1 MKMPFFTLNFKI
13 PKIKYLLTLM
23 VFTAISIASADAQN
37 VIRYVKPAAAGLGD
51 GTSWAN
57 ASGDLQAMID
67 GQGVTEVWVAAGTY
81 KPVRPADNI
90 SINNRDKA
98 FVMKSNVKIYGGFP
112 ATGSPQMSDRNLET
126 YTSLLSGDLDNNDT
140 ISIKDAYHVLIAAGN
155 VGSAI
160 LEGFTISGGYAY
172 VFDKTSADTL
182 SDRSLLVNGK
192 AILTNQ
198 GGGVAIFDASPVLR
212 YIKVI
217 GNSAL
222 LGGGIS
228 LTSSSAII
236 SFSEI
241 SGNNAPQGG
250 GGVANLQSSPSFSY
264 STISGNTSA
273 GKGGGVFNSSSA
285 PVFVNALIIGNY
297 TVNRGGGM
305 YNESGSNPVLT
316 NLTISG
322 NNAGGGAGGIYN
334 VDTSSPV
341 IRNSAIT
348 ANNSGITTTAT
359 LNYANSLIQGLTTS
373 DNGNIPDSDPYFKG
387 APAYSTAP
395 FRTGNYQMERCSPLI
410 NKGDNSV
417 VSFITTDFAGNP
429 RIHHW
434 TVDIGGLEYQGNLLT
449 AEIRY
454 VKAVASGTGD
464 GSSWANA
471 SADLQQMIN
480 TICVEEVW
488 VAAGTY
494 KPIHPANNISATD
507 VGNRDNAFVMK
518 VNVKVYGGF
527 PATGSPLMTDRDP
540 GTFVSILSGD
550 LDNNGAINDN
560 DAHHVVIAAG
570 DLETALLDGFTISGG
585 NATDNIPN
593 RTILVNNKGIL
604 SNRAGGINI
613 FESSPELSHIKVNG
627 NKAVNGGGINIINA
641 APSISFVEISG
652 NQSTAGGGGVGT
664 ESSNPSFLNTT
675 ISNNTSNYGGGI
687 NNYQGAPSFVNTLI
701 TGNHAAI
708 HGGAIYNRSGLNPI
722 LTNVTIS
729 GNAAPEGGGAIY
741 NVETASPI
749 IRNSVISGNS
759 SGIFTTGSLNCSNSM
774 IQGLSSSANGN
785 VADSDPLFQ
794 GALSYVSA
802 PFSAGN
808 YWLEPCSPLLNKGD
822 NTQLSGIMTDL
833 AGNPRIYNTTV
844 DIGAFEYQGNFSLT
858 EKRFV
863 KPVASGTGDGTSW
876 QNASDDIQLMINAPC
891 VQEIWVAKGRYKPK
905 RRADNLSEIN
915 DINSNNAFVLKKDL
929 KLYGGFNGT
938 ETALSERVLSL
949 AGRSVLSGDLDDSN
963 TQTNA
968 DAYHVVISLGDA
980 GSGTL
985 DGFII
990 TQGKAGHGNNPMTVK
1005 GEVILS
1011 DRGAGIYISRSSPLI
1026 ANISVVE
1033 NVSIAGGAGI
1043 YNSESSPEIN
1053 NCLISSNFAT
1063 GSNSN
1068 GGGVLNT
1075 NSSSPRIIA
1084 TIISGNGTGDVGG
1097 GISNVFSS
1105 SPAIIN
1111 SLITGNRAGG
1121 TRGGGAM
1128 SIEVNSSPNLI
1139 NTTISGNASSGG
1151 TIYSNY
1157 AYTVRNSIIWGN
1169 QTGLSGTEP
1178 TYSNS
1183 LIQGKTSVTQGNI
1196 EGTSNPLFRN
1206 ALGFASA
1213 PSAVG
1218 DFRLWVESPV
1228 INKGDN
1234 SAISGIATDLDG
1246 TSRIFGDVIDIG
1258 AYENRGGQFPILYV
1272 KEGGTGGGTSWQDA
1286 NGDIQSALNAPQ
1298 PHEVW
1303 VAGGT
1308 YKPLRSAEDPATVTP
1323 GDRKNAFV
1331 IRKDIKLYG
1340 GFAGTET
1347 TISERNLNLTANRS
1361 VLSGDLDNTNTL
1373 TDGDAIHTVISTG
1386 DVGTAIIDGF
1396 TITGGNAN
1404 VDGLGIF
1411 VNGVYI
1417 EQLNGGGFYNQS
1429 NLSLLKNVIVRGN
1442 SAAQY
1447 GGGIYNNTTAN
1458 TAFVIT
1464 NSVLSGNTS
1473 VLYGGGIYNL
1483 SSSLTIINTVVSGN
1497 QAVLGGGLC
1506 NSASSPKIVNTTI
1519 TANKSTNSGAGG
1531 AIFNFGDAAS
1541 SSPVIQN
1548 TIIWGNSGGVF
1559 QGSPVFTHSFVQ
1571 GSMSATDGNIPDNDP
1586 QFVAGISFGT
1596 APNSAGDF
1604 RIAACSPLVDK
1615 GSNTFLGEILTD
1627 LNGNNRFSNTTTDIG
1642 AYENQGEGS
1651 VTVRY
1656 VKPLASG
1663 TGDGTSWANAS
1674 GDLQAMIQAPCV
1686 QQVWMAGGVYKPVRR
1701 ADVPEK
1707 VTPGDR
1713 NNAFVMR
1720 KNVKIYG
1727 GFAGTESALS
1737 ERNLTISA
1745 NLTVLNGDLNSNSTV
1760 DDADAYHVVVASGEL
1775 GNALMDGLTI
1785 SGGNANGPI
1794 GGQISVKGNTVYQF
1808 YGGGLYGI
1816 GASVSLNAVFIL
1828 GNRTS
1833 NDGGG
1838 IFSDELALNITNAV
1852 IAGNRADG
1860 SGGGVYNR
1868 LGSSTFTNVT
1878 ISGNQGGAISNS
1890 NATATIANSVVYG
1903 NSNGLTDEG
1912 FSISYS
1918 MIQGSSSTA
1927 NHNIADT
1934 SPRFAN
1940 APLFGNAPFTNGD
1953 YRLLSCSPL
1962 VNKGD
1967 NALLTSVTADI
1978 VGNPRIYGIT
1988 TDIGAFELQLDGS
2001 TASGIRYVK
2010 AGMLTGTKDGSS
2022 WENASDDLQAMLND
2036 LCASEVW
2043 VAGGLY
2049 KPVRRANDLWT
2060 INPGNRI
2067 NAFVLT
2073 SNVKLYGGFAGTE
2086 ITVSQRNLAIVAN
2099 KSVLSGDL
2107 DGSNSLN
2114 DNDSYHVVISAGD
2127 VGSAVIDG
2135 FTITGGHANASGQSV
2150 VVNNR
2155 TISGLNGA
2163 GIALYFSSPA
2173 ISNVIVTGNTAV
2185 TTDLGSGGGILINNS
2200 SPIVKNSTISN
2211 NVARSGAGI
2220 FSTGNTSS
2228 PQFFNCKISGNVGK
2242 GSESYGGGIVSV
2254 YNIGLVNCQI
2264 TGNTAE
2270 SDGAGVVI
2278 AQQSKLVAINTV
2290 ISGNKSVSGAGSFS
2304 IYGNASIQFVNSIV
2318 WGNSG
2323 SPGGTNYTCRNSL
2336 IQGLTSS
2343 ENGNIPDTNPQFNA
2357 PLDFSN
2363 APSVSGDFSPQNCS
2377 PLINA
2382 GTTDTT
2388 GLYLLLTDLA
2398 GNARI
2403 AFDRID
2409 MGSFENSHTPV
2420 SSIASNSSVVINMQK
2435 SDGATQ
2441 YYNHCNE
2448 LVATLNGTND
2458 AASVSGSTVAK
2469 VWIEANQSTAYV
2481 KRHYEITPSNPEG
2494 SGIVKLYFTNQ
2505 EFKDF
2510 NAAGPASLLPDAD
2523 QSESMV
2529 SRASNVILEKL
2540 TGTSNNGTGL
2550 PASYTAGTSNITPSS
2565 VFWNSSLGRWEI
2577 TFSTTGFSG
2586 FFVKTNTTPLP
2597 VSWISFTGTLNKE
2610 NQPVLNWKVNETQVK
2625 SYEIQRSQNATNFE
2639 TVGTVDAKGNGMNTY
2654 QFTDI
2659 IPLVSN
2665 TYYRIKQTDFDGSS
2679 SHSRIINIM
2688 TKSLFSFYPNPVTDV
2703 VTITVDK
2710 DQVGTKVTVIAADG
2724 KVVKQ
2729 QTIRSQSFSM
2739 DVTSLPK
2746 GIYLIRTQNGRV
2758 AKLIRE

>member
-67 GQGVTEVWVAAGTY
+67 GQGVTEVWVAAGT
-81 KPVRPADNI
+81 
-90 SINNRDKA
+90 S
-98 FVMKSNVKIYGGFP
+98 
-112 ATGSPQMSDRNLET
+112 
-126 YTSLLSGDLDNNDT
+126 
-140 ISIKDAYHVLIAAGN
+140 
-155 VGSAI
+155 
-160 LEGFTISGGYAY
+160 
-172 VFDKTSADTL
+172 
-182 SDRSLLVNGK
+182 
-192 AILTNQ
+192 
-198 GGGVAIFDASPVLR
+198 
-212 YIKVI
+212 
-217 GNSAL
+217 
-222 LGGGIS
+222 
-228 LTSSSAII
+228 
-236 SFSEI
+236 
-241 SGNNAPQGG
+241 
-250 GGVANLQSSPSFSY
+250 
-264 STISGNTSA
+264 
-273 GKGGGVFNSSSA
+273 
-285 PVFVNALIIGNY
+285 
-297 TVNRGGGM
+297 
-305 YNESGSNPVLT
+305 
-316 NLTISG
+316 
-322 NNAGGGAGGIYN
+322 
-334 VDTSSPV
+334 
-341 IRNSAIT
+341 
-348 ANNSGITTTAT
+348 
-359 LNYANSLIQGLTTS
+359 
-373 DNGNIPDSDPYFKG
+373 
-387 APAYSTAP
+387 
-395 FRTGNYQMERCSPLI
+395 
-410 NKGDNSV
+410 
-417 VSFITTDFAGNP
+417 
-429 RIHHW
+429 
-434 TVDIGGLEYQGNLLT
+434 
-449 AEIRY
+449 
-454 VKAVASGTGD
+454 
-464 GSSWANA
+464 
-471 SADLQQMIN
+471 
-480 TICVEEVW
+480 
-488 VAAGTY
+488 
-494 KPIHPANNISATD
+494 KPIHPANNISASD
-507 VGNRDNAFVMK
+507 PGNRDNAFVMK

-527 PATGSPLMTDRDP
+527 PATGSPLMTDRNP
-540 GTFVSILSGD
+540 ATYFSLLSGD
-550 LDNNGAINDN
+550 LDNNGAISDN

-570 DLETALLDGFTISGG
+570 DVGTALLDGFTISGG
-585 NATDNIPN
+585 NATDNVSN
-593 RTILVNNKGIL
+593 RTILVNNKGVL
-604 SNRAGGINI
+604 SNRAGGITI
-613 FESSPELSHIKVNG
+613 FESSPALSHIKVNG
-627 NKAVNGGGINIINA
+627 NKALNGGGINIIKGN
-641 APSISFVEISG
+641 PPISFAEISG
-652 NQSTAGGGGVGT
+652 NQSTGGGGVGI
-664 ESSNPSFLNTT
+664 ESCNPSFLYTT
-675 ISNNTSNYGGGI
+675 ISNNINSQHGGGI
-687 NNYQGAPSFVNTLI
+687 FNYQGAPSFVNTLI
-701 TGNHAAI
+701 IGNHAAI
-708 HGGAIYNRSGLNPI
+708 YGGAIYNWSGLNPI

-729 GNAAPEGGGAIY
+729 GNAAPEDGGAIY
-741 NVETASPI
+741 NVETASAI
-749 IRNSVISGNS
+749 IGNSVISGNS
-759 SGIFTTGSLNCSNSM
+759 SGIVTTGSLNYANSM
-774 IQGLSSSANGN
+774 VQGLSSTDNGN

-794 GALSYVSA
+794 SAPSYVSA
-802 PFSAGN
+802 PFATGN
-808 YWLEPCSPLLNKGD
+808 YQLSPCSPLINKGD
-822 NTQLSGIMTDL
+822 NARLSGITTDF
-833 AGNPRIYNTTV
+833 AGNPRIFGTTV
-844 DIGAFEYQGNFSLT
+844 DIGALEYQGNTSSAET
-858 EKRFV
+858 RYV
-863 KPVASGTGDGTSW
+863 KPAASGTGDGSSW
-876 QNASDDIQLMINAPC
+876 QNASDDIQLMINAAC
-891 VQEIWVAKGRYKPK
+891 VQEIWVAKGTYKP
-905 RRADNLSEIN
+905 RRPANNLSVIN
-915 DINSNNAFVLKKDL
+915 TSSNNNAFVLKQGL

-938 ETALSERVLSL
+938 ETTLGERVLTL
-949 AGRSVLSGDLDDSN
+949 ADRSVLSGDLDDSGN
-963 TQTNA
+963 QTNA
-968 DAYHVVISLGDA
+968 DAYHVVLSLGDA
-980 GSGTL
+980 GTGTL

-990 TQGKAGHGNNPMTVK
+990 TQGNAGHNADPMTVN
-1005 GEVILS
+1005 GEVIQS
-1011 DRGAGIYISRSSPLI
+1011 NQGGGMYISRSSPLI
-1026 ANISVVE
+1026 ANTSIVKNFSV
-1033 NVSIAGGAGI
+1033 IGGAGI

-1053 NCLISSNFAT
+1053 NCVISGNFVT
-1063 GSNSN
+1063 SPNGN
-1068 GGGVLNT
+1068 GGGIFNT
-1075 NSSSPRIIA
+1075 NSASPRIIA
-1084 TIISGNGTGDVGG
+1084 TIISGNSAGDVGG

-1105 SPAIIN
+1105 SPTIIN
-1111 SLITGNRAGG
+1111 SVITGNRASG

-1128 SIEVNSSPNLI
+1128 SNEISCAPILI
-1139 NTTISGNASSGG
+1139 NTTVSGNKSPGG
-1151 TIYSNY
+1151 TIFSDF

-1169 QTGLSGTEP
+1169 QVGLTGTEP

-1183 LIQGKTSVTQGNI
+1183 LIQGETSTTQGNI
-1196 EGTSNPLFRN
+1196 AGTSNPFFRN
-1206 ALGFASA
+1206 ALDFALA
-1213 PSAVG
+1213 PSAAG
-1218 DFRLWVESPV
+1218 NFRLWKESPV
-1228 INKGDN
+1228 IDKGDN
-1234 SAISGIATDLDG
+1234 SVISGITTDAEG
-1246 TSRIFGDVIDIG
+1246 ASRIFNDVVDMG
-1258 AYENRGGQFPILYV
+1258 AYENHGGEFPVLFV
-1272 KEGGTGGGTSWQDA
+1272 REGGTGGGTSWADA
-1286 NGDIQSALNAPQ
+1286 NGDIQSALNAPYT
-1298 PHEVW
+1298 HEVW

-1308 YKPLRSAEDPATVTP
+1308 YKPNRSAEDPLKVTP

-1331 IRKDIKLYG
+1331 IRKDVKLYG

-1347 TISERNLNLTANRS
+1347 TLAERNLGLTANRS
-1361 VLSGDLDNTNTL
+1361 VLSGDLDNSNSL
-1373 TDGDAIHTVISTG
+1373 TDGDASHVVIGTG
-1386 DVGTAIIDGF
+1386 DIGTATLDGF

-1404 VDGLGIF
+1404 AAGNAIF
-1411 VNGVYI
+1411 VNENYVD
-1417 EQLNGGGFYNQS
+1417 QLNGGGFYNQS

-1559 QGSPVFTHSFVQ
+1559 QGSPVFTHSLVQ

-1615 GSNTFLGEILTD
+1615 GSNTFLGGILTD
-1627 LNGNNRFSNTTTDIG
+1627 LNGNNRFFNTTTDIG

-1701 ADVPEK
+1701 ADVPET

-1713 NNAFVMR
+1713 NNAFVIR

-1727 GFAGTESALS
+1727 GFVGTESALS

-1775 GNALMDGLTI
+1775 GNALMDGLAI

-1808 YGGGLYGI
+1808 YGGGLYNI
-1816 GASVSLNAVFIL
+1816 AASVSINAVFIM
-1828 GNRTS
+1828 GSRTS
-1833 NDGGG
+1833 YDGGG
-1838 IFSDELALNITNAV
+1838 IFSDEGALNITNAV
-1852 IAGNRADG
+1852 IAGNKADG

-1878 ISGNQGGAISNS
+1878 ISGNQGGAISNN

-1903 NSNGLTDEG
+1903 NSNGLTDDG

-2254 YNIGLVNCQI
+2254 YNIRLVNCQI

-2382 GTTDTT
+2382 GSTDTT

-2435 SDGATQ
+2435 SDGTIE

-2523 QSESMV
+2523 QPESMV

-2565 VFWNSSLGRWEI
+2565 VVWNSSLGRWEI

-2597 VSWISFTGTLNKE
+2597 VSWISFTGTLNKD

-2639 TVGTVDAKGNGMNTY
+2639 SVGTVDAKSNGMNTY

-2679 SHSRIINIM
+2679 SHSRIINVM
-2688 TKSLFSFYPNPVTDV
+2688 AKSLFSFYPNPVTDV
-2703 VTITVDK
+2703 VTIIVDK

-2739 DVTSLPK
+2739 DVTSLPE